1 MNTLITY
8 KKQRLKQHCRS
19 LVRFTSL
26 RAPPQKHSKRNS
38 SSWIAKSTL
47 RCDMITQPLVV
58 IATSWSS
65 FHQYMT
71 LHSITLQRRLKSKW
85 ESKWMSQIWS
95 KNQRFTYL
103 AGQLPPLK
111 TKCFTMNAGGSASKT
126 YKWFWKLL
134 LGLLLSTF
142 SVLSW
147 RWTSPTVWSWS

>member
-26 RAPPQKHSKRNS
+26 RTPQKHFTRNS

-47 RCDMITQPLVV
+47 RCGMITQPLVV
-58 IATSWSS
+58 TATSWSS
-65 FHQYMT
+65 FVQYMT
-71 LHSITLQRRLKSKW
+71 LRSITLQKRLKSKR

-103 AGQLPPLK
+103 AGRPPPLK
-111 TKCFTMNAGGSASKT
+111 TKCFIMNAGGSASKT
-126 YKWFWKLL
+126 FCHSENCCWDSCCRCSPF
-134 LGLLLSTF
+134 
-142 SVLSW
+142 LSW
-147 RWTSPTVWSWS
+147 RWTSPTVRSWS